1 MMATILIVE
10 DDGLIVL
17 GLQRQLTDLGH
28 TVLRPA
34 DSAAVALAMARVFQ
48 PNAVFMDLQL
58 PGDTDGLTVGGMIE
72 AAGIPVIYLSDSP
85 CAPPTAAHQ
94 GAAPLLL
101 LKTPLAEASVASM
114 LASALRYGTLQ
125 RRLQAL
131 QQAVVENRKQMTILR
146 ARVKGSVQR
155 SHELRGRLDGQ
166 DTAPEEEPPTS

>member
-1 MMATILIVE
+1 MATILIVE

-34 DSAAVALAMARVFQ
+34 DSAAVALAMVRVFQ

-101 LKTPLAEASVASM
+101 LKTPLDGGVRGQHAGVSLAIWHPPASPPGPPAS
-114 LASALRYGTLQ
+114 GGGEP
-125 RRLQAL
+125 QADDHP
-131 QQAVVENRKQMTILR
+131 EGPRE
-146 ARVKGSVQR
+146 RVR
-155 SHELRGRLDGQ
+155 
-166 DTAPEEEPPTS
+166 PEEPRTPWAP